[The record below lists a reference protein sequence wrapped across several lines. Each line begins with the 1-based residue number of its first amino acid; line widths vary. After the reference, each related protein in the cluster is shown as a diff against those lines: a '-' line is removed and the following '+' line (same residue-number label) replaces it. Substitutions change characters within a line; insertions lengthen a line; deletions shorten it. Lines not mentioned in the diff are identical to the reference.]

1 MPLPGRALRE
11 VAMKMRFA
19 GFIGLC
25 AVAVTACTPTVATPH
40 TVGGG
45 LAELQARSSFDLGC
59 GQEQLRLYNF
69 DERTKGVSGCG
80 RRLTYVRSCE
90 LNNGV
95 SSCTWMLDTPT
106 SAQQA
111 WPAQASPS
119 VDPAAAADP
128 FAGRG
133 AIHVRDPRPSF
144 SPTTGSSN
152 AHELPCRDRSCAR
165 FRDPL
170 AIDPPVAPPS
180 SAEPPPL
187 PEDRLD
193 RGF

>member
-1 MPLPGRALRE
+1 MS
-11 VAMKMRFA
+11 MRFA

-25 AVAVTACTPTVATPH
+25 AAAVTACAPTAASPP

-45 LAELQARSSFDLGC
+45 LTELQARSAFDLGC

-69 DERTKGVSGCG
+69 DDRTKGVSGCG

-90 LNNGV
+90 INNGV
-95 SSCTWMLDTPT
+95 NSCTWMLDTPT
-106 SAQQA
+106 RGQQS
-111 WPAQASPS
+111 WPAQAPAS
-119 VDPAAAADP
+119 VGAAAAADP

-133 AIHVRDPRPSF
+133 AIHVRNPRPSF
-144 SPTTGSSN
+144 SPTTASSS

-165 FRDPL
+165 FRDPR
-170 AIDPPVAPPS
+170 AIDPPS
-180 SAEPPPL
+180 SAAPSDAAPTPPP
-187 PEDRLD
+187 EGRQD